1 MIRALRRRLVTRA
14 AGVLDVAFT
23 RATDA
28 LAGKGPRGLAALSHA
43 ARLDAL
49 GEIAVAY
56 PTDAPDFFR
65 PARVIQPDRERVAG
79 NPEAVDLRWPSDFAT
94 YTPVLAERW
103 ESATANATAVV
114 RHLGGA
120 RTGGA
125 PRPALILVHGYLGGH
140 FDFER
145 RAFSVPRFEAL
156 GFDVVLYTLPFH
168 GLRAEPGRRVPRF
181 PGADPRITLEGF
193 RQAAGELVDLVAY
206 LRASGH
212 PQVGLLG
219 MSLGGFTTS
228 LLATL
233 EPSLAF
239 AVPLIPLACFAD
251 WARDHGRLSRL
262 PDEADREHA
271 ALLRAYAAISPLQRA
286 PRVTGER
293 MLVLGAEGDRITP
306 LHHAEALSAHFQA
319 PLHTFAG
326 AHMLQLGRGRAFAAF
341 DRMVR
346 DLGLVP
352 ERSDQKG

>member
-14 AGVLDVAFT
+14 TGALDVAFT

-43 ARLDAL
+43 GRLDAL
-49 GEIAVAY
+49 SEIAAAY
-56 PTDAPDFFR
+56 PADAPDFFR
-65 PARVIQPDRERVAG
+65 PARVIRPERRPVPGAPDAVELCWASDYTTRT
-79 NPEAVDLRWPSDFAT
+79 PE
-94 YTPVLAERW
+94 LAERW
-103 ESATANATAVV
+103 EAATANATAVV
-114 RHLGGA
+114 RHLSGA
-120 RTGGA
+120 RTSGP
-125 PRPALILVHGYLGGH
+125 PRPALILVHGYLGGN

-156 GFDVVLYTLPFH
+156 GFDVLLYTLPFH

-181 PGADPRITLEGF
+181 PGADPRVTLEGF
-193 RQAAGELVDLVAY
+193 RQAAGELVDLVAH
-206 LRASGH
+206 LRGLGH
-212 PQVGLLG
+212 PQVGILG

-228 LLATL
+228 MLATL

-251 WARDHGRLSRL
+251 WARDHGRLSKR
-262 PDEADREHA
+262 PDEAAREHA
-271 ALLRAYAAISPLQRA
+271 ALLRAYAAISPLQRT
-286 PRVTGER
+286 PRVSGER

-326 AHMLQLGRGRAFAAF
+326 AHMLQLGRGRAFEAF

-346 DLGLVP
+346 GHGVVP
-352 ERSDQKG
+352 ER

>member
-14 AGVLDVAFT
+14 SGVLDVAFT

-28 LAGKGPRGLAALSHA
+28 LAGKGPRGLASLSHA

-49 GEIAVAY
+49 AEIAAAY
-56 PTDAPDFFR
+56 PADAPDFFR
-65 PARVIQPDRERVAG
+65 PARSIRPERRTVPGAPDALE
-79 NPEAVDLRWPSDFAT
+79 LRWSSDYTA
-94 YTPVLAERW
+94 YTPALAERW
-103 ESATANATAVV
+103 ESATANATVVV

-120 RTGGA
+120 RAVA
-125 PRPALILVHGYLGGH
+125 PLRPVLILVHGYLGGN

-156 GFDVVLYTLPFH
+156 GFDVVLFTLPFH

-181 PGADPRITLEGF
+181 PGADPRVTLEGF
-193 RQAAGELVDLVAY
+193 RQAAGELVDLVAH
-206 LRASGH
+206 LRALGH
-212 PQVGLLG
+212 PQVGILG
-219 MSLGGFTTS
+219 MSLGGYTTS

-251 WARDHGRLSRL
+251 WARDHGRLSTD
-262 PDEADREHA
+262 PEQAEREHT

-286 PRVTGER
+286 PRVAGER

-306 LHHAEALSAHFQA
+306 LHHAEALSGHFQA

-326 AHMLQLGRGRAFAAF
+326 GHMLQLGRGRAFDAF

-346 DLGLVP
+346 GLGLVP
-352 ERSDQKG
+352 ER